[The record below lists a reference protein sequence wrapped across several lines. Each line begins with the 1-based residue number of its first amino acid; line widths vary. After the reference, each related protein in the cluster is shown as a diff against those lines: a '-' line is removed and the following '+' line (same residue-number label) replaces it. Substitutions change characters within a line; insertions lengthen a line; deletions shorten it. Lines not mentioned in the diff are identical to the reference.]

1 MILRYVYFHFCEYFF
16 STHID
21 SYLERYEHTIF
32 SVWILNSMRM
42 KVQSY
47 ISQKV
52 WKTKTKN
59 GMWRWNI
66 IPNKM
71 ILRSVVWL
79 KEVYSM
85 VDKPHYFSSK
95 YQNRSRKRIP
105 SKKNVYIALFACAIF
120 SDFHLFNSVCR
131 VEKKGARKSEIDGKA
146 KIYMKLSQI
155 AHRTKNMHKKPYE
168 SFEYIET
175 MLCTTQ
181 NSTLSS
187 TAIHTN
193 QRSDENR
200 TRIRCVRAYVA
211 VVFFSVLFFYSV
223 HCFDTVCVVYYM
235 GTCDWFTANEQQ
247 ERCEE

>member
-1 MILRYVYFHFCEYFF
+1 MRVYVDSTKMFAHLFGERRRSQIEKFMYDFKICLFPFLRVFFLYTHRFLSWKIRTHNFFRLNIEFHANEGAIIHL
-16 STHID
+16 SK
-21 SYLERYEHTIF
+21 
-32 SVWILNSMRM
+32 SVEN
-42 KVQSY
+42 
-47 ISQKV
+47 
-52 WKTKTKN
+52 KN
-59 GMWRWNI
+59 KKRNVTLKYI

-175 MLCTTQ
+175 MLCTT
-181 NSTLSS
+181 
-187 TAIHTN
+187 
-193 QRSDENR
+193 
-200 TRIRCVRAYVA
+200 
-211 VVFFSVLFFYSV
+211 
-223 HCFDTVCVVYYM
+223 
-235 GTCDWFTANEQQ
+235 
-247 ERCEE
+247 

>member
-1 MILRYVYFHFCEYFF
+1 ME
-16 STHID
+16 
-21 SYLERYEHTIF
+21 
-32 SVWILNSMRM
+32 N
-42 KVQSY
+42 
-47 ISQKV
+47 
-52 WKTKTKN
+52 KN
-59 GMWRWNI
+59 KKRNVTLKYI

-71 ILRSVVWL
+71 ILRSVVLL

-211 VVFFSVLFFYSV
+211 VVFFQFFSSIRFTVLIPCALYIIWV
-223 HCFDTVCVVYYM
+223 HVIGSRRTNNKSGVKSRHAICI
-235 GTCDWFTANEQQ
+235 
-247 ERCEE
+247 